1 MEKNNFN
8 EKIESMK
15 EIGIVG
21 LDVPFLDDLIN
32 IKKLCEENGLS
43 KEFDLLFDGFYKH
56 TFIIS
61 DTYLS
66 VSLHNALM
74 KRKGIKDKIEK
85 DAEK

>member
-15 EIGIVG
+15 EMGIVG

-32 IKKLCEENGLS
+32 MKKLCEENGLS
-43 KEFDLLFDGFYKH
+43 REFSLIFDGFYKH

-74 KRKGIKDKIEK
+74 KRKEINDNIGKDK
-85 DAEK
+85 

>member
-15 EIGIVG
+15 EMGIVG
-21 LDVPFLDDLIN
+21 LDVPFLDDLIKM
-32 IKKLCEENGLS
+32 KKLCEENGLS
-43 KEFDLLFDGFYKH
+43 KEFDLIFDGFYKH

-66 VSLHNALM
+66 ISLHNALM
-74 KRKGIKDKIEK
+74 KRKEINDNIGKDK
-85 DAEK
+85 

>member
-8 EKIESMK
+8 EKIESIK

-21 LDVPFLDDLIN
+21 LDVPFLDDLIKM
-32 IKKLCEENGLS
+32 KKLCEENGLS
-43 KEFDLLFDGFYKH
+43 REFALLFDGFYKH
-56 TFIIS
+56 MFIIS

-74 KRKGIKDKIEK
+74 KRKEINDNIGKDK
-85 DAEK
+85 

>member
-1 MEKNNFN
+1 MDKNKLN
-8 EKIESMK
+8 EEIESMK

-21 LDVPFLDDLIN
+21 LDVPFLDDLIKM
-32 IKKLCEENGLS
+32 KKLCEENGLS
-43 KEFDLLFDGFYKH
+43 REFSLLFDGFYKH

-74 KRKGIKDKIEK
+74 KRKEIKDKIEK
-85 DAEK
+85 DK

>member
-8 EKIESMK
+8 EKIESIK

-21 LDVPFLDDLIN
+21 LDVPFLDDLIKM
-32 IKKLCEENGLS
+32 KKLCEENGLS
-43 KEFDLLFDGFYKH
+43 KEFDLIFDGFYKH

-66 VSLHNALM
+66 ISLHNALM
-74 KRKGIKDKIEK
+74 KRKEINDNIGKDK
-85 DAEK
+85 